1 MTQATVPG
9 RRWSPPP
16 LIKSPWLRWGL
27 LLGAIV
33 YLVLAVQSVEVNP
46 ARIARGM
53 ERGSQILAGFVQP
66 DFLTRRTNIIN
77 GLIESLVMTVVA
89 TALGVLISVPIGIG
103 GARNLVPLPVYLVC
117 RLLIALSRT
126 FQEVIIAILFVV
138 MLGFGPL
145 AGVMTLVF
153 GSLGFVSKLL
163 AEDIEEIDPA
173 QVEAIRA
180 TGASWMQM
188 LTYGVLPQV
197 LPRLVGLS
205 LYRFDINLRES
216 AVIGIVGAGGIG
228 ATLNTSI
235 QRYEYNTASAI
246 LLLIIALVMATELVS
261 SAIRKRLQ

>member
-1 MTQATVPG
+1 MIQTTLPG
-9 RRWSPPP
+9 RQWSPPN
-16 LIKSPWLRWGL
+16 LIKNPWLRWGL
-27 LLGAIV
+27 LIAGIV
-33 YLVLAVQSVEVNP
+33 YLILAVLSVDVNP

-53 ERGSQILAGFVQP
+53 ERGGQILAGFVQP
-66 DFLTRRTNIIN
+66 DFLSRRDNIIS

-89 TALGVLISVPIGIG
+89 TAIGVVISIPIGIG

-153 GSLGFVSKLL
+153 GSVGFVSKLL
-163 AEDIEEIDPA
+163 SENIEEIDAA

-180 TGASWMQM
+180 TGASWLQM

-261 SAIRKRLQ
+261 SAVRKRLQ

>member
-1 MTQATVPG
+1 MTPSTLPG
-9 RRWSPPP
+9 RQWSPPN
-16 LIKSPWLRWGL
+16 LIKNPWLRWGL
-27 LLGAIV
+27 LIGAIA
-33 YLVLAVQSVEVNP
+33 YLILAVLSVEVNP

-53 ERGSQILAGFVQP
+53 ERGSQILVGFIQP
-66 DFLTRRTNIIN
+66 DFVSRGDNIVN

-89 TALGVLISVPIGIG
+89 TAIGVVISIPIGIG
-103 GARNLVPLPVYLVC
+103 GACNLVPLPIYLVC

-153 GSLGFVSKLL
+153 GSVGFISKLL
-163 AEDIEEIDPA
+163 SENIEEIDAA

-180 TGASWMQM
+180 TGASWLQM

-228 ATLNTSI
+228 ATLNTSL

-261 SAIRKRLQ
+261 SAVRKRLQ

>member
-1 MTQATVPG
+1 MTQATLPKQQ
-9 RRWSPPP
+9 WSPPN
-16 LIKSPWLRWGL
+16 LIKNPWLRWGL
-27 LLGAIV
+27 LIGGLI
-33 YLVLAVQSVEVNP
+33 YLVLALLSVEVNP
-46 ARIARGM
+46 DRIARGL
-53 ERGSQILAGFVQP
+53 ERGGQILVGFVQP
-66 DFLTRRTNIIN
+66 DFLSRRDNIIS

-89 TALGVLISVPIGIG
+89 TAIGVVISIPIGIG

-153 GSLGFVSKLL
+153 GSVGFVSKLL
-163 AEDIEEIDPA
+163 SENIEEIDAA

-180 TGASWMQM
+180 TGASWLQM

-261 SAIRKRLQ
+261 SAVRKRLQ

>member
-1 MTQATVPG
+1 MTQATVAG
-9 RRWSPPP
+9 RRWSPPN
-16 LIKSPWLRWGL
+16 LIKNPWLRWGL
-27 LLGAIV
+27 LIGAIV
-33 YLVLAVQSVEVNP
+33 YIVLAVQSVEVNP

-53 ERGSQILAGFVQP
+53 ERGVQILAGFIQP
-66 DFLTRRTNIIN
+66 NFVSRRTNIIN

-89 TALGVLISVPIGIG
+89 TAIGVVISVPIGIG
-103 GARNLVPLPVYLVC
+103 GARNLVPLSVYLVC
-117 RLLIALSRT
+117 RLVIALSRT

-153 GSLGFVSKLL
+153 GSIGFVSKLL
-163 AEDIEEIDPA
+163 AEDIEEIDA
-173 QVEAIRA
+173 DQVEAMRA
-180 TGASWMQM
+180 TGASWIQM

-228 ATLNTSI
+228 ATLNTAI

-261 SAIRKRLQ
+261 SAVRERLQ